1 MKRWRPRSL
10 EPIYLIVYINGM
22 KDVSEQKPRRKDP
35 ISLTK
40 RTRPEISKEKIK
52 IL

>member
-35 ISLTK
+35 PNFDTFRTK
-40 RTRPEISKEKIK
+40 NLNLSF
-52 IL
+52 L